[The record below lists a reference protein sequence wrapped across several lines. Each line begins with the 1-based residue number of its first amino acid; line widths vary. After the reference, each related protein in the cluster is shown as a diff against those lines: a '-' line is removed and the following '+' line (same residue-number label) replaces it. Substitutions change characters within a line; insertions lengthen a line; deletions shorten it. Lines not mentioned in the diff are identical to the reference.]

1 VIATALTDL
10 ASDFRFAFRVMRKSI
25 MASVTIMVCL
35 GFSVGATGAVFVW
48 TRSIVSNP
56 VPGVL
61 EPERLVSIRSRT
73 VRGDGLVSHPIF
85 REIRDRRAD
94 ARPNALAAIAAF
106 GIERFAIRTS
116 AATEARHS
124 EPIWG
129 AATSADYFEVIGAR
143 PVIGRTFLP
152 DEDRVGGNSAVAV
165 ISHGLWQRRFAGSTD
180 IRGQRFW
187 INNREVTIIGVMPER
202 FTGTIS
208 RLGLEIWVPL
218 ELLRQLGDAR
228 YLDDRNVTWLDLVAR
243 LTPGASL
250 ETANAAANAMGR
262 QLSAQFREFRDVG
275 LEAQKLDVG
284 PVERM
289 APLFKV
295 MLGLSVLVVLIVCSN
310 VANLL
315 LLRSAAREHE
325 IAVRIALGAR
335 ARRIVRQLMTES
347 LLLAI
352 GGVLLAVGFAIWSR
366 NTLSSFAPASP
377 LPLVVDTPFD
387 GTVLAVIAAI
397 GFSTVFAF
405 GLAPAL
411 KSTRIAVRASLTG
424 GGTRGGTSQGG
435 RLRGGLVSAQ
445 FALSLAVLATAGL
458 FIQRLN
464 DLQLIDRGFRAPE
477 QVLLSSIDFDLAGIT
492 DHSVQEALVERM
504 IERVGVVPGVE
515 SVAIASF
522 VPLGFLGYYPMNTE
536 IPGYA
541 PQPGEAMSFLT
552 NAVSAAYFATLGI
565 PIVGGRAI
573 NASDRAGSQPVVVVN
588 QAFARR
594 FWGETGAVGRVMKV
608 EGIDVTVVG
617 VAADGKYEFL
627 APLDD
632 PSPPFVYL
640 PVGQWPRNSLMLHV
654 RTTAAPLAAFAA
666 VREAVETVDGR
677 LTVTNPST
685 LDAYSSVPYVP
696 IRVASRV
703 LTILGIGALIL
714 ATLGL
719 YAVIGYAVA
728 QQRAEIGIR
737 MALGASPHRIVRHF
751 MRYAAVYAGIGAAAG
766 TFLALAIA
774 RGLAVKLPGSVPS
787 MIGNQIGPFLVAVMI
802 LGVVAVLAAFIPAQG
817 AARVSPT
824 VALREE

>member
-1 VIATALTDL
+1 MTTLLADL
-10 ASDFRFAFRVMRKSI
+10 ATDFRFAFRVMRKSVV
-25 MASVTIMVCL
+25 ASVTIMVCL

-56 VPGVL
+56 VPGVQH
-61 EPERLVSIRSRT
+61 PERLVSLRART
-73 VRGDGLVSHPIF
+73 VAGDALVSHPTF
-85 REIRDRRAD
+85 REIHDMRSD
-94 ARPNALAAIAAF
+94 ARPASLAEVAAF

-116 AATEARHS
+116 LATELRHS

-129 AATSADYFEVIGAR
+129 AATSANYFDVLGAT
-143 PVIGRTFLP
+143 PIVGRTFLP
-152 DEDRVGGNSAVAV
+152 DEDRVGANSAIAV
-165 ISHGLWQRRFAGSTD
+165 ISYNLWQRKFAGAPD
-180 IRGQRFW
+180 ISGRRFW
-187 INNREVTIIGVMPER
+187 INSREVTVIGVMPPR
-202 FTGTIS
+202 FAGTIS

-218 ELLRQLGDAR
+218 EFLRQLGDAR
-228 YLDDRNVTWLDLVAR
+228 FLEDRSITWLDLVAR
-243 LTPGASL
+243 LTPEGSL
-250 ETANAAANAMGR
+250 ETANAAASGMGR
-262 QLSAQFREFRDVG
+262 QLSTQFREFRDVG

-325 IAVRIALGAR
+325 IAVRLALGAR
-335 ARRIVRQLMTES
+335 AGRVVRQLMTES
-347 LLLAI
+347 
-352 GGVLLAVGFAIWSR
+352 VLLAVGGVILAVAFAIWSR

-435 RLRGGLVSAQ
+435 RLRGALVSAQ

-458 FIQRLN
+458 FIRRLN

-477 QVLLSSIDFDLAGIT
+477 QVLLSSIDYDLAGVN
-492 DHSVQEALVERM
+492 DHALQTSLSERLL
-504 IERVGVVPGVE
+504 ERVRLVPGVE
-515 SVAIASF
+515 HAAIASF
-522 VPLGFLGYYPMNTE
+522 VPLGFLGYFPMTTE
-536 IPGYA
+536 VPGYA
-541 PQPGEAMSFLT
+541 PQPGESMSFLT
-552 NAVSAAYFATLGI
+552 NSVSDNYFATMGI
-565 PIVGGRAI
+565 TIVDGRGIDAT
-573 NASDRAGSQPVVVVN
+573 DRAESRPVIVVN
-588 QAFARR
+588 QAFVRR
-594 FWGETGAVGRVMKV
+594 FWGDNSAVGRVMKV
-608 EGIDVTVVG
+608 NGTDVTVVG

-627 APLDD
+627 APLDE

-640 PVGQWPRNSLMLHV
+640 PLTQWPRNSLTLHV
-654 RTTAAPLAAFAA
+654 RTTGAPLAMADP
-666 VREAVETVDGR
+666 VRQAVESVDGQ
-677 LTVTNPST
+677 LTVTSPST

-719 YAVIGYAVA
+719 YAVIGYAVS

-737 MALGASPHRIVRHF
+737 MALGASPNRIVRHF
-751 MRYAAVYAGIGAAAG
+751 MRYAALYAGVGAAVG
-766 TFLALAIA
+766 TVLALAIA
-774 RGLAVKLPGSVPS
+774 RGLASKLPGSVPP
-787 MIGNQIGPFLVAVMI
+787 MIGNQVGPFLVAVLL
-802 LGVVAVLAAFIPAQG
+802 LGLVAVLAAFIPAQG

>member
-1 VIATALTDL
+1 LRTTLSDL
-10 ASDFRFAFRVMRKSI
+10 ATDFRFAFRVMRKSAL
-25 MASVTIMVCL
+25 ASATIMVCL

-56 VPGVL
+56 VPGVK
-61 EPERLVSIRSRT
+61 EPARLVSLRT
-73 VRGDGLVSHPIF
+73 RTTRGDDLISHPTLLD
-85 REIRDRRAD
+85 IRDARAD
-94 ARPNALAAIAAF
+94 ARPAVLAEIAAF

-116 AATEARHS
+116 AATELRQA

-129 AATSADYFEVIGAR
+129 AMTSANYFEVLGVR
-143 PVIGRTFLP
+143 PIIGRTFLP
-152 DEDRVGGNSAVAV
+152 DEDRVGGNAAVAV
-165 ISHGLWQRRFAGSTD
+165 ISHGLWQRLFAGSRD
-180 IRGQRFW
+180 AAGQRIW
-187 INNREVTIIGVMPER
+187 INNRTLTVIGVMPPR

-218 ELLRQLGDAR
+218 ELQRHLGDLR
-228 YLDDRNVTWLDLVAR
+228 FLDDRRLTWLDVVAR
-243 LTPGASL
+243 LTPDGTLESADRATRGIGSQLASRFSEL
-250 ETANAAANAMGR
+250 
-262 QLSAQFREFRDVG
+262 RDVG

-295 MLGLSVLVVLIVCSN
+295 MLGLSFLVVLIVCSN

-315 LLRSAAREHE
+315 LLRSASREHE
-325 IAVRIALGAR
+325 IAVRLALGAR
-335 ARRIVRQLMTES
+335 AGRVVRQLMTES
-347 LLLAI
+347 FLLAI
-352 GGVLLAVGFAIWSR
+352 GGVVLAVAFAIWSR

-397 GFSTVFAF
+397 GVSTIFAF

-411 KSTRIAVRASLTG
+411 KSTRVAVRASLTG

-435 RLRGGLVSAQ
+435 RLRGALVSAQ

-458 FIQRLN
+458 FIQRL
-464 DLQLIDRGFRAPE
+464 DELRLIDRGFRAPE
-477 QVLLSSIDFDLAGIT
+477 QVLLSSVDFDLAGVT
-492 DHSVQEALVERM
+492 DQATQETLVERM
-504 IERVGVVPGVE
+504 VERVAALPGVE
-515 SVAIASF
+515 HASVASF
-522 VPLGFLGYYPMNTE
+522 VPLGFLGYFPMSTE
-536 IPGYA
+536 VPGYV
-541 PQPGEAMSFLT
+541 PQPGESMSFLT
-552 NAVSAAYFATLGI
+552 NSVSAGYFSTMGI
-565 PIVGGRAI
+565 PMREGRAI
-573 NASDRAGSQPVVVVN
+573 DASDRAGSRPVVVVN

-594 FWGETGAVGRVMKV
+594 FWGETSAIGRVMKV
-608 EGIDVTVVG
+608 DDAEVTVVG

-627 APLDD
+627 APLED

-640 PVGQWPRNSLMLHV
+640 PVGQWPRNSLTIHA
-654 RTTAAPLAAFAA
+654 RTTGDPLTMILPI
-666 VREAVETVDGR
+666 RRAVESVDGR
-677 LTVTNPST
+677 LTATSPST

-719 YAVIGYAVA
+719 YAVIGYAVS

-751 MRYAAVYAGIGAAAG
+751 MRYAALYAGAGAVVG

-774 RGLAVKLPGSVPS
+774 RGLASRLPGSVPS
-787 MIGNQIGPFLVAVMI
+787 QLGDQVGPFVVAVLV
-802 LGVVAVLAAFIPAQG
+802 LGGVAVLAAFIPARG

>member
-1 VIATALTDL
+1 MPTLLADL
-10 ASDFRFAFRVMRKSI
+10 ATDFRFAFRVMRKSV

-48 TRSIVSNP
+48 TRSVVSNP
-56 VPGVL
+56 VPGVK
-61 EPERLVSIRSRT
+61 EPERLVSLRSRT
-73 VRGDGLVSHPIF
+73 ARGDGLVSHPIF
-85 REIRDRRAD
+85 REIRDMRPT
-94 ARPNALAAIAAF
+94 ARPAALAEIAAF
-106 GIERFAIRTS
+106 GIERFAVRTS
-116 AATEARHS
+116 AETELRRA

-129 AATSADYFEVIGAR
+129 AATSADYFDVIGAR

-152 DEDRVGGNSAVAV
+152 DEDRVGSNAAVAV
-165 ISHGLWQRRFAGSTD
+165 ISDGLWRRRFAASTE

-187 INNREVTIIGVMPER
+187 INNREVTIVGVMPPR

-228 YLDDRNVTWLDLVAR
+228 FLDDRNITWLDVVGR
-243 LTPGASL
+243 LTPDGSL
-250 ETANAAANAMGR
+250 ETANAAANGMGR
-262 QLSAQFREFRDVG
+262 ELSAQFREFRDVG

-295 MLGLSVLVVLIVCSN
+295 MLGLSILVVLIVCSN

-325 IAVRIALGAR
+325 IAVRLALGAR
-335 ARRIVRQLMTES
+335 ARRVVRQLMTES

-352 GGVLLAVGFAIWSR
+352 GGVILAVGFAIWSR

-387 GTVLAVIAAI
+387 GTVLAVIATI

-435 RLRGGLVSAQ
+435 RLRGALVSAQ

-458 FIQRLN
+458 FIRRLN

-477 QVLLSSIDFDLAGIT
+477 QVLLSTIDFDLAGIR
-492 DHSVQEALVERM
+492 DRAIQEVLTERI
-504 IERVGVVPGVE
+504 IERIKALPGIE
-515 SVAIASF
+515 DAAIASF
-522 VPLGFLGYYPMNTE
+522 VPLGFLGYFPMTTE
-536 IPGYA
+536 VPGYA
-541 PQPGEAMSFLT
+541 PQPGESMSFLT
-552 NAVSAAYFATLGI
+552 NSISGNYFETMGI
-565 PIVGGRAI
+565 PILAGRGVEM
-573 NASDRAGSQPVVVVN
+573 SDRSDSRPVAVVN
-588 QAFARR
+588 LAFVRR
-594 FWGETGAVGRVMKV
+594 FWSDGNAVGRVMKV
-608 EGIDVTVVG
+608 RGQDVTVVG

-632 PSPPFVYL
+632 PSPPFIYL
-640 PVGQWPRNSLMLHV
+640 PVAQWPRNSVVLHV
-654 RTTAAPLAAFAA
+654 RTTGAPLTLIGA
-666 VREAVETVDGR
+666 VRGAVESVDGQ
-677 LTVTNPST
+677 LTVTSPST
-685 LDAYSSVPYVP
+685 LDAYSSVPYLP

-737 MALGASPHRIVRHF
+737 MALGASPNRIVRHF
-751 MRYAAVYAGIGAAAG
+751 MRYAALYAGIGAAFG
-766 TFLALAIA
+766 TVLALAIA
-774 RGLAVKLPGSVPS
+774 RGLASKLPGSVPP
-787 MIGNQIGPFLVAVMI
+787 MIGNQIGPFLIAVMLLGFVAVF
-802 LGVVAVLAAFIPAQG
+802 AAFIPAQG

>member
-1 VIATALTDL
+1 MFSATLSDL
-10 ASDFRFAFRVMRKSI
+10 ATDFRFAFRVMRKSLL
-25 MASVTIMVCL
+25 ASITIMVCL

-48 TRSIVSNP
+48 TRSIIATP
-56 VPGVL
+56 VFVTD
-61 EPERLVSIRSRT
+61 PERLVSLRT
-73 VRGDGLVSHPIF
+73 RTLRGDDLLSYPTYL
-85 REIRDRRAD
+85 EIHDGRVE
-94 ARPNALAAIAAF
+94 ARPAVFDGVGAA

-116 AATEARHS
+116 QSASLRHA
-124 EPIWG
+124 EPVWG
-129 AATSADYFEVIGAR
+129 ALTSANYFDVLGIK
-143 PVIGRTFLP
+143 PIIGRTFLP
-152 DEDRVGGNSAVAV
+152 DEGREGGNAAVAV
-165 ISHGLWQRRFAGSTD
+165 ISHRLWQQKFAGSTD
-180 IRGQRFW
+180 IRGQRVW
-187 INNREVTIIGVMPER
+187 INNLELTVIGVMPPR

-208 RLGLEIWVPL
+208 RLGLEIWVPI
-218 ELLRQLGDAR
+218 ELQRRFGDTR
-228 YLDDRNVTWLDLVAR
+228 LLDGRGVMWLDVFAR
-243 LTPGASL
+243 LTTDGTL
-250 ETANAAANAMGR
+250 DQANSAALGIGE
-262 QLSAQFREFRDVG
+262 QLAARFPEFREVTM
-275 LEAQKLDVG
+275 EAQTLDIG
-284 PVERM
+284 PVEMM

-315 LLRSAAREHE
+315 LLRGAGREHE
-325 IAVRIALGAR
+325 IAVRLALGAR
-335 ARRIVRQLMTES
+335 SRRVVRQLMTES
-347 LLLAI
+347 FLLAM
-352 GGVLLAVGFAIWSR
+352 GGVILAVAFAIWSR

-387 GTVLAVIAAI
+387 GSVLAVIAAI

-458 FIQRLN
+458 FIQRLK

-477 QVLLSSIDFDLAGIT
+477 QVLLSSIDFDLAGIRE
-492 DHSVQEALVERM
+492 HAVQEALVERM
-504 IERVGVVPGVE
+504 IERVSALPGVE
-515 SVAIASF
+515 SAAIASF
-522 VPLGFLGYYPMNTE
+522 VPLGFLGYYTMNTE
-536 IPGYA
+536 VPGYV
-541 PQPGEAMSFLT
+541 PQPGESMSFLT
-552 NAVSAAYFATLGI
+552 NAVSAGYFATMGI
-565 PIVGGRAI
+565 PILDGRAI
-573 NASDRAGSQPVVVVN
+573 ELSDRAGSQPVAVVN
-588 QAFARR
+588 QTYARR
-594 FWGETGAVGRVMKV
+594 FWGDQGAVGRVMKV
-608 EGIDVTVVG
+608 EGADVTVVG

-627 APLDD
+627 EPLDN

-640 PVGQWPRNSLMLHV
+640 PVSQWPRNSVMLHA
-654 RTTAAPLAAFAA
+654 RTTAAPLTMAAA
-666 VREAVETVDGR
+666 VRDAVEGVDGR
-677 LTVTNPST
+677 LTVTSPST

-751 MRYAAVYAGIGAAAG
+751 MRYAALYAGIGAAVG

-787 MIGNQIGPFLVAVMI
+787 MIGNQVGPFVVAVLL

>member
-1 VIATALTDL
+1 MTTLLADL
-10 ASDFRFAFRVMRKSI
+10 ATDFRFAFRVLRKSI
-25 MASVTIMVCL
+25 LASVTIVVCL

-56 VPGVL
+56 VPGVQ
-61 EPERLVSIRSRT
+61 EPDRLVSMRTRT
-73 VRGDGLVSHPIF
+73 VRGDGLVSHPTF
-85 REIRDRRAD
+85 LDIRNRRAE
-94 ARPNALAAIAAF
+94 ARPAAIAEIAAF
-106 GIERFAIRTS
+106 GIERYAVRTS
-116 AATEARHS
+116 ASAEQRHS

-129 AATSADYFEVIGAR
+129 AATSANYFDVLGAR
-143 PVIGRTFLP
+143 PLIGRTFAP
-152 DEDRVGGNSAVAV
+152 DEDQVGGNAAVAV
-165 ISHGLWQRRFAGSTD
+165 ISYTLWQRIFAGSD
-180 IRGQRFW
+180 DVRGQQLW
-187 INNREVTIIGVMPER
+187 INNRAVTVVGVMPPR

-208 RLGLEIWVPL
+208 RLGLELWVPL
-218 ELLRQLGDAR
+218 EFLRHIGDQR
-228 YLDDRNVTWLDLVAR
+228 FLDDREITWLDLVAR
-243 LTPGASL
+243 LTPDGTL
-250 ETANAAANAMGR
+250 ETANTASAGIGR
-262 QLSAQFREFRDVG
+262 QLSAEFREFRDVG

-295 MLGLSVLVVLIVCSN
+295 MLGLSILVVLIVCSN

-315 LLRSAAREHE
+315 LLRSASREHE
-325 IAVRIALGAR
+325 IAVRLALGAR
-335 ARRIVRQLMTES
+335 AGRVVRQLMTES
-347 LLLAI
+347 LLLAV

-397 GFSTVFAF
+397 GVSTVFAF

-435 RLRGGLVSAQ
+435 RLRGALVSAQ

-477 QVLLSSIDFDLAGIT
+477 QVLLSSLDLDLAGIN
-492 DHSVQEALVERM
+492 DRALQEAHTERLL
-504 IERVGVVPGVE
+504 ERVRSLPGVE
-515 SVAIASF
+515 SAAVASF
-522 VPLGFLGYYPMNTE
+522 VPLGFLGYFPMTTE
-536 IPGYA
+536 VPGFV
-541 PQPGEAMSFLT
+541 PQPGESMSFLT
-552 NAVSAAYFATLGI
+552 NSVSGNYFETMGI
-565 PIVGGRAI
+565 PIVDGRAI
-573 NASDRAGSQPVVVVN
+573 TMSDRAGAQPVVVVN

-594 FWGETGAVGRVMKV
+594 FWGDASAVGRVMKV
-608 EGIDVTVVG
+608 SGQDVTVIG

-627 APLDD
+627 APLDE

-654 RTTAAPLAAFAA
+654 RTTGAPLAMFGE
-666 VREAVETVDGR
+666 VRQAVESVDAQ
-677 LTVTNPST
+677 LTITSPSI

-719 YAVIGYAVA
+719 YAVIGYAVS

-751 MRYAAVYAGIGAAAG
+751 MRYAAWYAGVGAAVGAL
-766 TFLALAIA
+766 LALAIA
-774 RGLAVKLPGSVPS
+774 RGLAAKLPGSVPPL
-787 MIGNQIGPFLVAVMI
+787 IGNQVGAFLMAALM
-802 LGVVAVLAAFIPAQG
+802 LGVVAVFAAFIPAQG

>member
-1 VIATALTDL
+1 MTLSELAT
-10 ASDFRFAFRVMRKSI
+10 DFRFAFRVMRKSAL
-25 MASVTIMVCL
+25 ASATIMVCL

-56 VPGVL
+56 VPRVR

-73 VRGDGLVSHPIF
+73 TRGDDLVSHPTF
-85 REIRDRRAD
+85 VDLRD
-94 ARPNALAAIAAF
+94 ARATAQPEALESMAAF

-116 AATEARHS
+116 AETELRHA

-129 AATSADYFEVIGAR
+129 AMTSANYFEVLGAH
-143 PVIGRTFLP
+143 PIIGRAFVP
-152 DEDRVGGNSAVAV
+152 DEDRVGGNAAVAV
-165 ISHGLWQRRFAGSTD
+165 ISYGLWQRKFAGSSD
-180 IRGQRFW
+180 VAGQRFW
-187 INNREVTIIGVMPER
+187 INNREMTVIGVMPER
-202 FTGTIS
+202 FAGTIS

-218 ELLRQLGDAR
+218 ELQRRLGELRF
-228 YLDDRNVTWLDLVAR
+228 LDDRRLTWLNVVAR
-243 LTPGASL
+243 LTPDGTRESADVAIKGMGA
-250 ETANAAANAMGR
+250 
-262 QLSAQFREFRDVG
+262 QLSARFSELRDVG

-325 IAVRIALGAR
+325 IAVRLALGAR
-335 ARRIVRQLMTES
+335 AGRVVRQLMTES
-347 LLLAI
+347 FLLAI
-352 GGVLLAVGFAIWSR
+352 GGVILAVAFAIWSR

-387 GTVLAVIAAI
+387 GTVLAVIAVI
-397 GFSTVFAF
+397 GVSTIFAF

-411 KSTRIAVRASLTG
+411 KATRVAVRASLTG
-424 GGTRGGTSQGG
+424 GGTRGGTAQGG
-435 RLRGGLVSAQ
+435 RVRGALVSAQ

-458 FIQRLN
+458 FIRRL
-464 DLQLIDRGFRAPE
+464 DELKVIDRGFREPE
-477 QVLLSSIDFDLAGIT
+477 KVLLSSVDFDLAGVT
-492 DHSVQEALVERM
+492 DRAIQEALLERMVER
-504 IERVGVVPGVE
+504 VAALPGVE
-515 SVAIASF
+515 HATAASF
-522 VPLGFLGYYPMNTE
+522 VPLGFLGYLPVNTE
-536 IPGYA
+536 VPGYV
-541 PQPGEAMSFLT
+541 PQPGEPMSFLS
-552 NAVSAAYFATLGI
+552 NSVSAGYFATMGI
-565 PIVGGRAI
+565 PILDGRAI
-573 NASDRAGSQPVVVVN
+573 EPGDRSGSRPVVVVN

-594 FWGETGAVGRVMKV
+594 FWGDNSAVGRVMRV
-608 EGIDVTVVG
+608 DGNDVTVVG

-627 APLDD
+627 RPLDD

-640 PVGQWPRNSLMLHV
+640 PAAQWPRASMTLHT
-654 RTTAAPLAAFAA
+654 RTTADPLAMIPA
-666 VREAVETVDGR
+666 VQRAVESVDGR
-677 LTVTNPST
+677 LTTSSPST
-685 LDAYSSVPYVP
+685 LDAYSSVPYLP

-751 MRYAAVYAGIGAAAG
+751 MRYAALYAGIGAAVG
-766 TFLALAIA
+766 TVLALAIA
-774 RGLAVKLPGSVPS
+774 RGLASRLPGSVPAV
-787 MIGNQIGPFLVAVMI
+787 IGDQVGPFLVAVLL
-802 LGVVAVLAAFIPAQG
+802 LGGVAVFAAFIPAQG